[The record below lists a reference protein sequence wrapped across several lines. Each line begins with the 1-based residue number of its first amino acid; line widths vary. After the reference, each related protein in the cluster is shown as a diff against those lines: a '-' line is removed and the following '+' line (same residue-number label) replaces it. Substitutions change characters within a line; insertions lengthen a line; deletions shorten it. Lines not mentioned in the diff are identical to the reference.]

1 MKATDVLEMKE
12 SSLGE
17 AADVM
22 FKCEVIVEDDT
33 KVTDERGG

>member
-1 MKATDVLEMKE
+1 MKE

-22 FKCEVIVEDDT
+22 FKREVIVEDDT
-33 KVTDERGG
+33 KVTDEQGR